1 MDTETIQ
8 ALVELADKVTTIGFM
23 LACLTWL
30 SRENAILKE
39 LVFTDWK
46 RQREEEIERRA
57 EEKFQ
62 KKMATIPSGGAG
74 I

>member
-1 MDTETIQ
+1 MPNVEILT
-8 ALVELADKVTTIGFM
+8 ALAQIASSISTVSVLVWWIILERRRSDALFQ
-23 LACLTWL
+23 LL
-30 SRENAILKE
+30 SD
-39 LVFTDWK
+39 DWK

-62 KKMATIPSGGAG
+62 RKLSTIPSGG